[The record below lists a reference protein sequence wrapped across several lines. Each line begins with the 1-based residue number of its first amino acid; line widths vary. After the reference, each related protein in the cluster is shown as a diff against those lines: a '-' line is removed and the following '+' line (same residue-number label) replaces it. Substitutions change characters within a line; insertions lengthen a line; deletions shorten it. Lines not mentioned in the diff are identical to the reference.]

1 MYVVAVYARRLFAV
15 FDVDVD
21 MRCAAVLMPY
31 AAARMTNTVRGEYTG
46 QLDREAP
53 QPQLVQRRVTA
64 ADALLEQCVRERHAV
79 GLELAPHSIVPLFW
93 KFGAGSLA
101 VSVSKAFDKNR
112 YVISGPPS
120 EDASGR
126 ASKLVLLRPA
136 TTVPRGAAL

>member
-31 AAARMTNTVRGEYTG
+31 AAARMTNTVRSEYTG

-79 GLELAPHSIVPLFW
+79 GLELAP
-93 KFGAGSLA
+93 ATQRAA
-101 VSVSKAFDKNR
+101 VFEIRR
-112 YVISGPPS
+112 YVQYRIG
-120 EDASGR
+120 
-126 ASKLVLLRPA
+126 
-136 TTVPRGAAL
+136 